1 MTEFSKLYKNW
12 KIARKIPLSAL
23 LWFFVFVFILGLLSG
38 FFHKQLT
45 DAILDKLI
53 DSAVYFVII
62 PISIL
67 SYGYSIFLIFKMLR
81 MIKSAPI
88 LSDEMCEFQNE
99 LNGEWLIM
107 LIYLILWLPDSI
119 FRSFSKFPNDLF
131 VFSSF
136 IIFGFY
142 PIIRN
147 YYNKLI
153 RRPKDEI
160 GDLILYKTGFFA
172 VFFMV
177 PIIGF
182 TMIAATYGP
191 DFVRGFLSSLDEN
204 LTISI
209 LKFSLFALGVSCFLG
224 HAIARRSF
232 YGWEYPE

>member
-23 LWFFVFVFILGLLSG
+23 LWFFVFVFILGILSG
-38 FFHKQLT
+38 FFHRQLT

-53 DSAVYFVII
+53 DSAIYFVII

-67 SYGYSIFLIFKMLR
+67 SYGY
-81 MIKSAPI
+81 
-88 LSDEMCEFQNE
+88 
-99 LNGEWLIM
+99 
-107 LIYLILWLPDSI
+107 SI

-224 HAIARRSF
+224 HTIARRSF

>member
-1 MTEFSKLYKNW
+1 MSEFNKLYKNW
-12 KIARKIPLSAL
+12 IIARKIPLYAL
-23 LWFFVFVFILGLLSG
+23 LWFFVFVFIMGLLIG
-38 FFHKQLT
+38 FFPKQLT
-45 DAILDKLI
+45 DEISDKLI
-53 DSAVYFVII
+53 DYAAYFVVI
-62 PISIL
+62 PIAIL

-81 MIKSAPI
+81 MIKLASI
-88 LSDEMCEFQNE
+88 LSDEMCEFQNK

-107 LIYLILWLPDSI
+107 VIYLILWLPDSI
-119 FRSFSKFPNDLF
+119 FRLFSKFPNDLF
-131 VFSSF
+131 LFSSF

-177 PIIGF
+177 SIIGF

-191 DFVRGFLSSLDEN
+191 DFVREFLLSLDEN

-209 LKFSLFALGVSCFLG
+209 LKFSLFALGLSCFLG
-224 HAIARRSF
+224 NSIARRSF